1 MSRYH
6 SHPQS
11 YRQPFFLDAYSLLQR
26 IENDKL
32 VSLKDTEVPY
42 NKRILLYDISL
53 KTKNED
59 EDALYSK
66 NKFFRMNVRI
76 G

>member
-1 MSRYH
+1 MSRYTH
-6 SHPQS
+6 SQ

-26 IENDKL
+26 IENDKQ

-53 KTKNED
+53 KSKNED
-59 EDALYSK
+59 EDALYAK